1 MVGFM
6 LFHRVVNISDKTTW
20 SKVYLRIY
28 NFYDIVFPLGHP
40 LDSPV
45 FMLAVHLTI
54 EVRIKRFDVL
64 DYIFA
69 RFYEIVPIHKRLLFY
84 KFRNTII
91 KCFL

>member
-1 MVGFM
+1 MVGYM

-28 NFYDIVFPLGHP
+28 NFYDIVTPTGHP

-54 EVRIKRFDVL
+54 EV
-64 DYIFA
+64 
-69 RFYEIVPIHKRLLFY
+69 
-84 KFRNTII
+84 
-91 KCFL
+91 